1 MRANYVIAFTLC
13 AAACGSSSKPMMPD
27 AAKNGFMPPA
37 APLDSWDNTGSTP
50 VDLMT
55 VDLSCLNTPSTDAAT
70 TVAVTLTTVVK
81 DFQSHDPV
89 PMAVVAAFDGVDS
102 TAPFVTGTADENGN
116 LSLVIPAGRKRFG
129 FEMTTP
135 NADANDQTLPTL
147 LLNQYL
153 NPDPGMTTQTFSKI
167 QSVSEAT
174 ALTLPAL
181 IGETRQN
188 GTGVL
193 AGALRDCSDHEISN
207 FTATVSSTQ
216 GTATPIDGAET
227 YYFQPGTDLP
237 VRAAQE
243 PSSSSDGL
251 FMVIQ
256 LPVAATAYVQ
266 MWGFKNATDLASNT
280 MTLIAELQVP
290 VLADTVI
297 TGDYLPLRQ

>member
-13 AAACGSSSKPMMPD
+13 AAACGSSSKPPMPD
-27 AAKNGFMPPA
+27 APKNGFMPPDGVLTA
-37 APLDSWDNTGSTP
+37 YDNTTSTP
-50 VDLMT
+50 MMLPTADFT
-55 VDLSCLNTPSTDAAT
+55 SCTAVTPT

-89 PMAVVAAFDGVDS
+89 PAAVVAAFDGVS
-102 TAPFVTGTADENGN
+102 YGSPFATTTADENGN
-116 LSLVIPAGRKRFG
+116 ITMTVPSGTGLFG

-135 NADANDQTLPTL
+135 NADANSQTLPTL
-147 LLNQYL
+147 LLNQTL
-153 NPDPGMTTQTFSKI
+153 DPNMATQSLSKI
-167 QSVSEAT
+167 QSVSDAT

-188 GTGVL
+188 GTGVV
-193 AGALRDCSDHEISN
+193 AGALRDCQHHELAN

-216 GTATPIDGAET
+216 GTATPIPGAES

-237 VRAAQE
+237 VRGTQE

-256 LPVAATAYVQ
+256 LPVAQTAYVQ
-266 MWGFKNATDLASNT
+266 TWGFETQADLTAGT
-280 MTLIAELQVP
+280 MKLISELQVP

-297 TGDYLPLRQ
+297 TGDYLPQAN